1 MLTFTD
7 RDAVKATLNAY
18 DLDAHLRALLG
29 LRVWEL
35 DIDRLQPLA
44 IKLVVI
50 QAGDDPD
57 LINDAAGFPITGET
71 ADDAGF
77 DWIEDHGRWF
87 ELAYAGRSMRV
98 FVEDDPGTELGI
110 HYLCLAHSSRFCDF

>member
-1 MLTFTD
+1 MLTLID
-7 RDAVKATLNAY
+7 RDAIKAALKAY
-18 DLDAHLRALLG
+18 DLDAHLRALIG
-29 LRVWEL
+29 LRVWERDL
-35 DIDRLQPLA
+35 DPSLPPS

-57 LINDAAGFPITGET
+57 LINDAVGFPITGDKSE
-71 ADDAGF
+71 DASF

-87 ELAYAGRSMRV
+87 ELAYASRSLRV
-98 FVEDDPGTELGI
+98 LVEDDPGTELGI